1 MFNTIRAKLG
11 FGFAL
16 VIVLGLLTGA
26 LGLINAKKIMDG
38 AQANE
43 HTHEVLR
50 EVGLIRENMT
60 NIETGQRGFLVT
72 GYPTYLEP
80 YTEGKKE
87 IDTHFDAAIKLTS
100 DNPT

>member
-1 MFNTIRAKLG
+1 MLNTIRAKLG

-26 LGLINAKKIMDG
+26 LGLLNAKKIMDG

-50 EVGLIRENMT
+50 EVGLIRES
-60 NIETGQRGFLVT
+60 QSPL
-72 GYPTYLEP
+72 P
-80 YTEGKKE
+80 
-87 IDTHFDAAIKLTS
+87 
-100 DNPT
+100 